1 MHRKQRSVA
10 AFGSVL
16 AAAAIAFAVQV
27 LSSTPAYAVTFT
39 GCLTEEGELKHVAEG
54 LSPLKPCDAEAT
66 QVTWGGGPK
75 TVFVTSQTFHGDLRT
90 QGGALTGLRGGDE
103 ICQAAAENGIVPPGT
118 YIAWLS
124 TSVKDA
130 IDRLPANTSGYFLPS
145 GRKVADSKSD
155 VVSRTDLVDPANQPF
170 RSGRVIDEDELGG
183 VGILGAVWTGT
194 HSDGRASA
202 ATCNDWTVGGAGGWV
217 SVAEYGVWRR
227 GITGQPRGYVL
238 DCGPGAAFEAR
249 IYCFQR

>member
-10 AFGSVL
+10 AFGFVL
-16 AAAAIAFAVQV
+16 AAVAIAFAVQV

-39 GCLTEEGELKHVAEG
+39 GCLTEAGELKHVAEG
-54 LSPLKPCDAEAT
+54 LSPLKPCDAKAT
-66 QVTWGGGPK
+66 QVTWGAGPK

-145 GRKVADSKSD
+145 GRKVADSA
-155 VVSRTDLVDPANQPF
+155 TDLVSCTDEFHCPRHA
-170 RSGRVIDEDELGG
+170 IDEDELGG
-183 VGILGAVWTGT
+183 VGVVGEVWTG
-194 HSDGRASA
+194 SGRGGRASA
-202 ATCNDWTVGGAGGWV
+202 ATCNDWTDGGGGGFV
-217 SVAEYGVWRR
+217 SWAEMGVLTERR
-227 GITGQPRGYVL
+227 EQGASGYVL
-238 DCGPGAAFEAR
+238 SCGPGAMLDAR